1 MPPIDAETRFTRAK
15 DFESRV
21 AALEFPPEVWSVFS
35 LLEQPSSA
43 RDIAAALLVPVPAVL
58 QALERLR
65 DAEVIQAKS
74 IGWTEF
80 AKKPKSPVPAAT
92 RAAGEAIVA
101 IRISSSTTR
110 SPAAVSIRIG
120 KPRPAPVDASA
131 PRAWKLRPA
140 LDAIA
145 ATAGGG
151 IPGQLLLLKLFLKIP
166 PDILKAS
173 GIESVSAVGADFQF
187 TDPRLRDSLLEIA
200 KTNAAIDLSQHLP
213 A

>member
-1 MPPIDAETRFTRAK
+1 MPPIDPEARFTRAK

-21 AALEFPPEVWSVFS
+21 AALEFPPEVWAVFS
-35 LLEQPSSA
+35 MLEQPSSA
-43 RDIAAALLVPVPAVL
+43 RDIAAALLTPLPAVL

-65 DAEVIQAKS
+65 DAEIIQAKA

-80 AKKPKSPVPAAT
+80 AKRPKAPATTTT
-92 RAAGEAIVA
+92 RASGDSTVA
-101 IRISSSTTR
+101 LRIAPPTVAA
-110 SPAAVSIRIG
+110 PAAVSLVLG
-120 KPRPAPVDASA
+120 QARPVVAPPTLRV
-131 PRAWKLRPA
+131 WKLRPA

-151 IPGQLLLLKLFLKIP
+151 VPGQLLLLKLFLQIP

-173 GIESVSAVGADFQF
+173 GVESLSAVGPDFEF
-187 TDPRLRDSLLEIA
+187 TNPELRDTLLKIA
-200 KTNAAIDLSQHLP
+200 RTQASVDLTPHLP

>member
-1 MPPIDAETRFTRAK
+1 
-15 DFESRV
+15 
-21 AALEFPPEVWSVFS
+21 
-35 LLEQPSSA
+35 LEQPSSA

-65 DAEVIQAKS
+65 EAGVIQAKA

-80 AKKPKSPVPAAT
+80 AKRPKSPVPAAT
-92 RAAGEAIVA
+92 RAAGDAIVA
-101 IRISSSTTR
+101 IRITPSVAR
-110 SPAAVSIRIG
+110 APALVSLRIG
-120 KPRPAPVDASA
+120 KPRPVEGA

-140 LDAIA
+140 LDAIS

-173 GIESVSAVGADFQF
+173 GIESVSAVGPGFEF
-187 TDPRLRDSLLEIA
+187 TDPRLRETLIEIA
-200 KTNAAIDLSQHLP
+200 KTNAAIDLAPHLP

>member
-21 AALEFPPEVWSVFS
+21 ADLEFPPEVWAVFN

-43 RDIAAALLVPVPAVL
+43 RDLAAALLSPVASIIKG
-58 QALERLR
+58 LERLR
-65 DAEVIQAKS
+65 EAGVIQAKA

-80 AKKPKSPVPAAT
+80 AKSPKAPVPATT
-92 RAAGEAIVA
+92 RAKGDAVVS
-101 IRISSSTTR
+101 IRIASSVAR
-110 SPAAVSIRIG
+110 APAAISLRIG
-120 KPRPAPVDASA
+120 KPRPAAAKPGS
-131 PRAWKLRPA
+131 WKLRPA
-140 LDAIA
+140 LDAIS

-173 GIESVSAVGADFQF
+173 GIESVSAVGPDFEF
-187 TDPRLRDSLLEIA
+187 TDTRLRDSLLEIA
-200 KTNAAIDLSQHLP
+200 KTNASIDLTPHLP